1 MMYSFVISIK
11 IMLNYKTSAMKT
23 SKAFILLH
31 AVFYCFQKKS
41 DDFKSISFLSFL
53 VPVLVGAIS
62 TRWTH

>member
-31 AVFYCFQKKS
+31 VVFYCFQKNQM
-41 DDFKSISFLSFL
+41 ISNQFFFNFL
-53 VPVLVGAIS
+53 VPVLVGTIS